1 MIRIAK
7 PTDPAKIQELK
18 KKIDDE
24 MYMRTAIHQLAHTL
38 TKKLIHNDGEKYE

>member
-7 PTDPAKIQELK
+7 PTDLAKIQELK

-24 MYMRTAIHQLAHTL
+24 MYMKTAIQQLAQTL
-38 TKKLIHNDGEKYE
+38 TKKLINIDGE

>member
-7 PTDPAKIQELK
+7 PTDPVKIQELK

-24 MYMRTAIHQLAHTL
+24 MYMKTAIHQLAQTL
-38 TKKLIHNDGEKYE
+38 TKKLINIDGE